1 MTAHE
6 PLIPA
11 QNRIGSDVDDAGKA
25 ARLPSF
31 PSLSRGQVT
40 YAGVVA
46 FVAWSLAVYDLIT
59 FGNLLPTI
67 QDDFHWSTGTASY
80 VATLV
85 SFGSLVFAVA
95 VGPLIDLLGRRLAL
109 FVTTGGAALSS
120 GLAALALGPV
130 SLVLFRS
137 LSGFGMSEQ
146 AVNAAY
152 LNEVLG
158 ARKKGFLYG
167 IVQAG
172 WPAGV
177 MLSAL
182 IAATLTPGI
191 GWRGTFAVAT
201 FPLVVILILRRW
213 LKESPY
219 FQKMRHLRR
228 LTERG
233 DAEGAAQASR
243 HWGLELPRRRRNTY
257 SEIFDP
263 RLRRHT
269 LSLGTM
275 FFLKLIGDSQMTV
288 LATTVLVHGKGVD
301 LTGALWTV
309 FVGNGVAFLGY
320 LLFGYVGDRLGRRET
335 VIGCEVMA
343 AVATV
348 VLLALAHGPVFVVI
362 CYSLVLFFAQGAA
375 APLFAYVGESY
386 PTRIR
391 GTGAAFIGITGPVG
405 GVVGPLLYALLQ
417 SAGLSATAAALS
429 GAVAALLAAA
439 CLLGARRIR
448 PRQELVDVSH

>member
-1 MTAHE
+1 MTTHE
-6 PLIPA
+6 PVVPA
-11 QNRIGSDVDDAGKA
+11 RESLSHIELDTQGA

-31 PSLSRGQVT
+31 PSLTRGQVT
-40 YAGVVA
+40 YAAVVA
-46 FVAWSLAVYDLIT
+46 FIAWTLAVYDLIT

-67 QDDFHWSTGTASY
+67 QADFGWSTGTASY

-146 AVNAAY
+146 AVNSAY
-152 LNEVLG
+152 LNEILG
-158 ARKKGFLYG
+158 ARKKGFIYG

-182 IAATLTPGI
+182 AAATLTPVI

-219 FQKMRHLRR
+219 FEKMRYLRQLR
-228 LTERG
+228 EHG
-233 DAEGAAQASR
+233 EVDAAVRASR
-243 HWGLELPRRRRNTY
+243 HWNLEMPKRQRNTY
-257 SEIFDP
+257 SQIFAP
-263 RLRRHT
+263 ELRKHT
-269 LSLGTM
+269 MSVGTM

-288 LATTVLVHGKGVD
+288 LATTVLVHGKGVN
-301 LTGALWTV
+301 LTSALWTV
-309 FVGNGVAFLGY
+309 FIGNGVAFLGY

-335 VIGCEVMA
+335 VIACEVMA
-343 AVATV
+343 AAATV
-348 VLLALAHGPVFVVI
+348 LLLVFAQGFAAVVI

-375 APLFAYVGESY
+375 APLFAYIGESY
-386 PTRIR
+386 PTRVR
-391 GTGAAFIGITGPVG
+391 GTGAAFIGITGPIG
-405 GVVGPLLYALLQ
+405 GVVGPLLYASLQ
-417 SAGLSATAAALS
+417 SAGLSPATAALS
-429 GAVAALLAAA
+429 GAVAALLAAT
-439 CLLGARRIR
+439 CLFGARRIR
-448 PRQELVDVSH
+448 PRQELVHVSH